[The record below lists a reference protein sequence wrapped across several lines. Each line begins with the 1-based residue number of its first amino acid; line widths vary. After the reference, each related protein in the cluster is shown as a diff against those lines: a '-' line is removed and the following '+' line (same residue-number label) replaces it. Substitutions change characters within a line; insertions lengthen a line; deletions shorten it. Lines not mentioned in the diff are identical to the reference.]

1 MDNNMQYNK
10 KDSIT
15 ANKFKDN
22 TSNKLPMLGLLALT
36 MTGFT
41 AIMTETLP
49 AGLLP
54 QIGKS
59 LKVSESLVGQL
70 VTLYAI
76 GSLIAAIPLITMTR
90 NWRRRPLLLIS
101 TCGLLLFNTVTVLSP
116 NYILTLIARF
126 FAGVFAG
133 VLWGM
138 IPGYAR
144 RMVSDNL
151 KGRSLAI
158 AMMGMPIALTFGV
171 PVGTFLGNIIG
182 WRYIFGFMVMLN
194 LILIIWIILKVPD
207 YPGQADKSSVSVLN
221 IFMTPGVCPILFV
234 IMTWI
239 LAHNIIYTYISPFLK
254 SLGMEN
260 HIDLALLIFGISAFI
275 SIWIVGLFIDRW
287 LRLLILISIFVF
299 LLDSIMFGMSMNNL
313 IATYLCTAI
322 WGLTFGGSSTLL
334 STSLAETVP
343 DEGVDI
349 AMSISTTV
357 WNLAIAGGG
366 LVGGILLKNFG
377 ATSFPK
383 VLFILL
389 IIAFLIAYM
398 AKNMDSLNKNIKLM
412 M

>member
-1 MDNNMQYNK
+1 LSSNI
-10 KDSIT
+10 KDSI
-15 ANKFKDN
+15 N
-22 TSNKLPMLGLLALT
+22 TNRFNNISNDFPILGLLALT

-54 QIGKS
+54 QMGKS
-59 LKVSESLVGQL
+59 LEVSESLVGQL

-90 NWRRRPLLLIS
+90 SWRRRQLLLIS
-101 TCGLLLFNTVTVLSP
+101 TCGLLIFNTITALSS
-116 NYILTLIARF
+116 NYTLTLIARF
-126 FAGVFAG
+126 FAGVSAG

-158 AMMGMPIALTFGV
+158 AMMGVPIALAFGV

-182 WRYIFGFMVMLN
+182 WRYIFGFMVILN
-194 LILIIWIILKVPD
+194 LILVIWIILKVPD
-207 YPGQADKSSVSVLN
+207 YQGQSDKSSVSVLS
-221 IFMTPGVCPILFV
+221 IFKTPGVYSILFV

-239 LAHNIIYTYISPFLK
+239 LSHNIIYTYIHPFLK
-254 SLGMEN
+254 SLGMGN
-260 HIDLALLIFGISAFI
+260 HIDLALFIFGISAI
-275 SIWIVGLFIDRW
+275 VSIWIVGLFIDRW
-287 LRLLILISIFVF
+287 LRLLVLISIFVF
-299 LLDSIMFGMSMNNL
+299 LLDSIIFGMSINNL
-313 IATYLCTAI
+313 IATYVCTAI

-334 STSLAETVP
+334 STSLANTVP

-366 LVGGILLKNFG
+366 LVGGILLKSFG

-398 AKNMDSLNKNIKLM
+398 AKKHGFTK
-412 M
+412 

>member
-1 MDNNMQYNK
+1 MSDNI
-10 KDSIT
+10 KDS
-15 ANKFKDN
+15 N
-22 TSNKLPMLGLLALT
+22 TINRFPILELLALA
-36 MTGFT
+36 MTVFT

-54 QIGKS
+54 QIGKG
-59 LKVSESLVGQL
+59 LEVSESLAGQL

-76 GSLIAAIPLITMTR
+76 GSLIAAIPLITITR
-90 NWRRRPLLLIS
+90 SWRRRPLLLIS
-101 TCGLLLFNTVTVLSP
+101 TCGLLIFNTITALSS
-116 NYILTLIARF
+116 NYMLTLIVRL
-126 FAGVFAG
+126 FAGIFAG

-158 AMMGMPIALTFGV
+158 AMMGVPIALALGV
-171 PVGTFLGNIIG
+171 PVGTFLGNIVG
-182 WRYIFGFMVMLN
+182 WRYIFAFMAILN
-194 LILIIWIILKVPD
+194 LISVIWIIIKVPD
-207 YPGQADKSSVSVLN
+207 YQGQSDKSTFSILS
-221 IFMTPGVCPILFV
+221 IFKTSGVCSVLFV

-239 LAHNIIYTYISPFLK
+239 LSHNIIYTYINPFLT
-254 SLGMEN
+254 SLGMRN
-260 HIDLALLIFGISAFI
+260 HIDLALFIFGISAI
-275 SIWIVGLFIDRW
+275 VGIWIIVLFIDRW
-287 LRLLILISIFVF
+287 LRLLVLVSIFVF
-299 LLDSIMFGMSMNNL
+299 LLDSILFGMSINNL
-313 IATYLCTAI
+313 IAICLCTAI

-334 STSLAETVP
+334 STALANTVP

-366 LVGGILLKNFG
+366 VVGGMLLKNFG

-398 AKNMDSLNKNIKLM
+398 AKKHGFTQ
-412 M
+412 